1 MASAAASAVDA
12 KQEPRGMRQTR
23 SRPEKLQRRMHICK
37 MAEKVEG
44 VKISGQN
51 IVGKDCTAVLFGNI
65 FYAKLTFLPPP

>member
-12 KQEPRGMRQTR
+12 KQEPRGYVRQGG
-23 SRPEKLQRRMHICK
+23 RPEKLQRRMHIFK

-44 VKISGQN
+44 VRINGQN

>member
-1 MASAAASAVDA
+1 MLNKS
-12 KQEPRGMRQTR
+12 QEGCVRQGG
-23 SRPEKLQRRMHICK
+23 RPEKLQRRMHICK